1 MKIVE
6 KYSMEIENIRYRLE
20 RLEQERFYELSNA
33 KSDGYLSTNIQ
44 NLRKD
49 IAILLNK
56 IENNIAILLVMKLQK
71 LLDSIAK
78 NNFLRVLVIRLFFNA
93 KKRGVNLE
101 TVSIAVL
108 CTIFGV
114 ALSYLG
120 FQRNIRADTKSDTKE
135 STSVAVKLDYISK
148 GVDDI
153 RLDIKSTNR
162 EVDRLKEQVARH
174 DESLKSAHKRL
185 DKLDKESVE

>member
-56 IENNIAILLVMKLQK
+56 IENNS
-71 LLDSIAK
+71 DSISDEIAK
-78 NNFLRVLVIRLFFNA
+78 A
-93 KKRGVNLE
+93 
-101 TVSIAVL
+101 
-108 CTIFGV
+108 FGFH
-114 ALSYLG
+114 S
-120 FQRNIRADTKSDTKE
+120 E
-135 STSVAVKLDYISK
+135 
-148 GVDDI
+148 
-153 RLDIKSTNR
+153 
-162 EVDRLKEQVARH
+162 E
-174 DESLKSAHKRL
+174 
-185 DKLDKESVE
+185 

>member
-56 IENNIAILLVMKLQK
+56 IENN
-71 LLDSIAK
+71 S
-78 NNFLRVLVIRLFFNA
+78 
-93 KKRGVNLE
+93 
-101 TVSIAVL
+101 
-108 CTIFGV
+108 
-114 ALSYLG
+114 
-120 FQRNIRADTKSDTKE
+120 
-135 STSVAVKLDYISK
+135 DYIS
-148 GVDDI
+148 
-153 RLDIKSTNR
+153 
-162 EVDRLKEQVARH
+162 
-174 DESLKSAHKRL
+174 DEIAKAFGFHS
-185 DKLDKESVE
+185 EE